1 MLKQA
6 TVLPFLVLLVVT
18 PLAKGAT
25 WGYSGNNGPAN
36 WATVVAN
43 TSCGANSQSPINIVS
58 ASATQETFS
67 AFSFTGYDAVPSDV
81 NMTMSNNGHSVVVSL
96 TPASTAISV
105 SGGGLTGSYI
115 AAQFHFHWG
124 SQADL
129 TVGSEHTLDGNSYP
143 GELHIVHYSSAYGSL
158 GDALAS
164 GSDTALAVLGFFLE
178 SSSSDNAAL
187 APIISNI
194 QNVNDSGDSYQF
206 TTEFSLDSI
215 LPSSKT
221 NFFRYSGSLTTPTC
235 DEVVVWTVF
244 QETIKISQSQL
255 NTLVAGAYFTA
266 ESGQAAAVM
275 ENNYRPVLALNGRTV
290 SSSFD
295 ASASLRILPAWQ
307 LLVAALT
314 FAVAAALKA

>member
-6 TVLPFLVLLVVT
+6 TVLPLLLLLATT

-25 WGYSGNNGPAN
+25 WGYSGSTAPAN
-36 WATVVAN
+36 WASVVAN
-43 TSCGANSQSPINIVS
+43 TSCDANAQSPIDIVS
-58 ASATQETFS
+58 SSATQETYS

-81 NMTMSNNGHSVVVSL
+81 SMSLQNNGHSVLVAL
-96 TPASTAISV
+96 TSASNAISV

-124 SQADL
+124 STSDF
-129 TVGSEHTLDGNSYP
+129 TVGSEHTLNGNSFP
-143 GELHIVHYSSAYGSL
+143 GELHIVHYSSTYSSL

-164 GSDTALAVLGFFLE
+164 GSDVALAVLGFFLE
-178 SSSSDNAAL
+178 ESSSDNAAL
-187 APIISNI
+187 APIIDNLQS
-194 QNVNDSGDSYQF
+194 VNDSGDSYTF
-206 TTEFSLDSI
+206 TSEFTLDSI

-221 NFFRYSGSLTTPTC
+221 NFYRYKGSLTTPTC

-244 QETIKISQSQL
+244 HDTIKISRSQL
-255 NTLVAGAYFTA
+255 TSLVSGAYFTA

-275 ENNYRPVLALNGRTV
+275 ANNYRPVQSLNGRAV

-307 LLVAALT
+307 LLVAAVT
-314 FAVAAALKA
+314 CAVAAARRQ